1 MAKSK
6 TKLQVILGAG
16 GALGS
21 ELARELPSYT
31 EKLRLV
37 SRHPVA
43 VNEGDQLLSADLLD
57 PQQVHKAVEG
67 AEVAYLTVGLP
78 YSLKVWQA
86 QWPVIMENAIRAC
99 AAENVK
105 LVFFDN
111 VYMYDGTRMSPM
123 KEDHPINPP
132 SKKGRVRAAIAAR
145 FMEAVKNGEIK
156 GLIAR
161 SADFYGPS
169 IEKVSVLTE
178 TVINPLKAGKTAN
191 WMGKT
196 DKKHSFT
203 YVPDAAK
210 ATALLGNTAKAYGEV
225 WHLPTAPDPYTGKEI
240 IVKIAS
246 ALGVK
251 PKYRVAGK
259 GILRLMGIFS
269 PMMKELSEM
278 AYQCDRDYVFDS
290 TKFVQEFGIEPTSY
304 EEGLRAVMAA
314 DAGK

>member
-21 ELARELPSYT
+21 ELARVLPSYT

-57 PQQVHKAVEG
+57 PQQVQKAVEG

-278 AYQCDRDYVFDS
+278 AYQYDRDYVFDS